1 MENLTIINHPLIQHK
16 LTEMRKKTTS
26 SNHFRT
32 LLKEISLLLA
42 YEITRNLPMETISI
56 ETPLERYE
64 APTLAGKKLAL
75 ISILRA
81 GNGLLDGVLDL
92 IPSARVGFLGL
103 YRNEKTLQ
111 PVEYYSK
118 VPSDLSNRVCIV
130 VDPMLATGGSVS
142 FAVDY
147 LKKKGQKTS
156 DFCVYWLRQRV

>member
-1 MENLTIINHPLIQHK
+1 MENLTVINHPLIQHK

-103 YRNEKTLQ
+103 YRNEQTLQ
-111 PVEYYSK
+111 PVE
-118 VPSDLSNRVCIV
+118 
-130 VDPMLATGGSVS
+130 
-142 FAVDY
+142 
-147 LKKKGQKTS
+147 
-156 DFCVYWLRQRV
+156 